1 MGHATNNSD
10 GTVTIEVEGPRWAL
24 QELLKSLNS
33 SDTPGVVMTVDAHYG
48 PVTGRFSEFTRN

>member
-1 MGHATNNSD
+1 MSTIRGQGH
-10 GTVTIEVEGPRWAL
+10 IEVEGPRWAL